1 MCKDHAQKRRGN
13 EADMKITII
22 DGQGGRIGK
31 SIIEQLKKKHA
42 ELELY
47 AIGTNSIATSAML
60 KAGAD
65 YGATG
70 DNAVIVNA
78 ADSDLIVGPIGI
90 VFANALLGEITP
102 AIASAIAASKAFK
115 ILIPVNRCNHYVA
128 GCKEAPMGE
137 YIRIAIEKIESML

>member
-1 MCKDHAQKRRGN
+1 
-13 EADMKITII
+13 MKITVI

-31 SIIEQLKKKHA
+31 SIIEQMKKKHPD
-42 ELELY
+42 LELY

-102 AIASAIAASKAFK
+102 AIASAIGASKAFK
-115 ILIPVNRCNHYVA
+115 ILIPVNRCNHFVA
-128 GCKEAPMGE
+128 GCKDASMGD